1 MKKTKRSIEMA
12 LGILE
17 RKIEILQ
24 NFFEEYAYQQQTR
37 VAHHSDS
44 EHFAQ
49 SFMMSEKKRNE
60 IFFKA
65 FERKLQELEQE
76 YSDEKVDKI
85 LAWLESEGV
94 LDLEKENQLNKICD
108 TKIKSGKN
116 FVFQVIASDIQ
127 KEFYFKQGKID
138 IEKYQTALS
147 FTKKIK
153 DMYNFHHKIGYIEDD
168 KS

>member
-65 FERKLQELEQE
+65 FERKLQALEQE
-76 YSDEKVDKI
+76 YSDEKAS
-85 LAWLESEGV
+85 LLSSSMRSSEPS
-94 LDLEKENQLNKICD
+94 D
-108 TKIKSGKN
+108 TEVK
-116 FVFQVIASDIQ
+116 
-127 KEFYFKQGKID
+127 
-138 IEKYQTALS
+138 
-147 FTKKIK
+147 
-153 DMYNFHHKIGYIEDD
+153 
-168 KS
+168 